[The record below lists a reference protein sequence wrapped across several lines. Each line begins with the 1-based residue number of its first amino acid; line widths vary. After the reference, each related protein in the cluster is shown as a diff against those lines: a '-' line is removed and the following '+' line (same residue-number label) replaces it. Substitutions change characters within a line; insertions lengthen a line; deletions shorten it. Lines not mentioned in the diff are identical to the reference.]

1 MSNVIRNII
10 YELTYNPILEYW
22 ELIKYKPIFQK
33 VEGLKKELNSIKKD
47 KNNDEI
53 SIKIKEKELENANK
67 ELNEVK
73 LKGAI
78 NSSYKVYRV
87 YKEIVE
93 NIINNEESI
102 WEYDSHK
109 ANHAIEFIENYCK
122 HSKGKMGGK
131 PFILEVWQ
139 KALVAAT
146 FGIVHKISGL
156 RKYKEVLLV
165 VARKNGKST
174 LAAGIG
180 LYMQLAD
187 GEPGAEI
194 YACATKKD
202 QAKIIWLE
210 SKRMVKKSKSLLRR
224 VKPLVGEL
232 VADFNDS
239 FFRPLGRDSDS
250 LDGLNVHCA
259 LLDEIHAWTDKN
271 LYDVIVDG
279 TTAREEPLI
288 FITTTAGTVRECV
301 YDIKYDEAERVI
313 NGYDDNDGYKD
324 DTLLP
329 IIYEL
334 DSRIEWLD
342 EECHIKANPG
352 LGTIKRVDQLN
363 NKVNKAKANP
373 LLVKNLLC
381 KDFNIRE
388 TSSEAWLT
396 FEQINNNKKFD
407 VLSLKPR
414 YGIGGADLSSTTDL
428 TCATILFKVPDN
440 EEIYTM
446 QMYFLPEDLLEKR
459 VEEDKIPYDIWRDQ
473 GLLRTTPGNKVH
485 YKHVTE
491 WFLEIQNEYDIYI
504 FSGGYD
510 SWSANYWIEDMK
522 NTFGQETWQ
531 PVIQGKKTLSG
542 PMKNLGAD
550 LEKKIINYN
559 NNPIL
564 KWCLTNTAIDI
575 DKNNNIQPIKT
586 SNSRRRIDGLA
597 SLLNAYVQLERVYDN
612 YMSVI

>member
-1 MSNVIRNII
+1 MV
-10 YELTYNPILEYW
+10 
-22 ELIKYKPIFQK
+22 
-33 VEGLKKELNSIKKD
+33 
-47 KNNDEI
+47 
-53 SIKIKEKELENANK
+53 
-67 ELNEVK
+67 
-73 LKGAI
+73 
-78 NSSYKVYRV
+78 
-87 YKEIVE
+87 
-93 NIINNEESI
+93 
-102 WEYDSHK
+102 
-109 ANHAIEFIENYCK
+109 
-122 HSKGKMGGK
+122 
-131 PFILEVWQ
+131 
-139 KALVAAT
+139 
-146 FGIVHKISGL
+146 L
-156 RKYKEVLLV
+156 RKYREVLLV

-174 LAAGIG
+174 LAAGVG

-352 LGTIKRVDQLN
+352 LGTIKRD
-363 NKVNKAKANP
+363 
-373 LLVKNLLC
+373 
-381 KDFNIRE
+381 
-388 TSSEAWLT
+388 
-396 FEQINNNKKFD
+396 
-407 VLSLKPR
+407 
-414 YGIGGADLSSTTDL
+414 
-428 TCATILFKVPDN
+428 
-440 EEIYTM
+440 
-446 QMYFLPEDLLEKR
+446 
-459 VEEDKIPYDIWRDQ
+459 
-473 GLLRTTPGNKVH
+473 
-485 YKHVTE
+485 
-491 WFLEIQNEYDIYI
+491 
-504 FSGGYD
+504 
-510 SWSANYWIEDMK
+510 
-522 NTFGQETWQ
+522 
-531 PVIQGKKTLSG
+531 
-542 PMKNLGAD
+542 
-550 LEKKIINYN
+550 
-559 NNPIL
+559 
-564 KWCLTNTAIDI
+564 
-575 DKNNNIQPIKT
+575 
-586 SNSRRRIDGLA
+586 
-597 SLLNAYVQLERVYDN
+597 
-612 YMSVI
+612 

>member
-1 MSNVIRNII
+1 MSKAIRNII

-33 VEGLKKELNSIKKD
+33 VESLKKELNSIKKD

-109 ANHAIEFIENYCK
+109 ANHAIEFVENYCK

-313 NGYDDNDGYKD
+313 NGYDDKNGYRD

-334 DSRIEWLD
+334 DSRSEWVD

-352 LGTIKRVDQLN
+352 LGTIKR
-363 NKVNKAKANP
+363 
-373 LLVKNLLC
+373 
-381 KDFNIRE
+381 
-388 TSSEAWLT
+388 
-396 FEQINNNKKFD
+396 
-407 VLSLKPR
+407 LK
-414 YGIGGADLSSTTDL
+414 L
-428 TCATILFKVPDN
+428 IL
-440 EEIYTM
+440 Y
-446 QMYFLPEDLLEKR
+446 
-459 VEEDKIPYDIWRDQ
+459 
-473 GLLRTTPGNKVH
+473 
-485 YKHVTE
+485 
-491 WFLEIQNEYDIYI
+491 
-504 FSGGYD
+504 
-510 SWSANYWIEDMK
+510 
-522 NTFGQETWQ
+522 
-531 PVIQGKKTLSG
+531 
-542 PMKNLGAD
+542 
-550 LEKKIINYN
+550 
-559 NNPIL
+559 
-564 KWCLTNTAIDI
+564 
-575 DKNNNIQPIKT
+575 
-586 SNSRRRIDGLA
+586 
-597 SLLNAYVQLERVYDN
+597 
-612 YMSVI
+612 

>member
-1 MSNVIRNII
+1 MSKAIRNII

-109 ANHAIEFIENYCK
+109 ANHAIEFVENYCK

-396 FEQINNNKKFD
+396 FEQINNDKKFD

-491 WFLEIQNEYDIYI
+491 WFLEVQNEYDIYI

-531 PVIQGKKTLSG
+531 EVIQGKKTLSG

-597 SLLNAYVQLERVYDN
+597 SLLNAYVQLERIYDN

>member
-33 VEGLKKELNSIKKD
+33 VEGLKKELNSIKKN

>member
-1 MSNVIRNII
+1 MSKAIRNII

-586 SNSRRRIDGLA
+586 SNSRRIDGLA